1 MSKAW
6 MIKMKREWR
15 KTSIHRVVRMYME
28 RQERNKGTTAYPNL
42 DNEVVAMFAAARCL
56 RAVRGT

>member
-15 KTSIHRVVRMYME
+15 KTSIDRVVRMYMWKDRKEIKE
-28 RQERNKGTTAYPNL
+28 RRRNLT
-42 DNEVVAMFAAARCL
+42 
-56 RAVRGT
+56 